1 MCFERVGEDMEEKK
15 MYRLGDIEEVIAEID
30 FSDTDDDIAE
40 IDDGI
45 EFWISGWYV
54 VIPSLGIHVR
64 EGVACTFDEEENM
77 FMPDFDVTVVY
88 EGEIASEHSRIE
100 DSVVRKSGECV
111 QAPIPADF
119 LYYEQDGILITL
131 ANWLNGRMPI
141 DAIEKLEC
149 YIEIANVTN

>member
-1 MCFERVGEDMEEKK
+1 MEEKK
-15 MYRLGDIEEVIAEID
+15 MYRLGDIEDVIAEID

-40 IDDGI
+40 IDDDL
-45 EFWISGWYV
+45 EFWTSGWYV

-88 EGEIASEHSRIE
+88 EGEIASESWM
-100 DSVVRKSGECV
+100 
-111 QAPIPADF
+111 
-119 LYYEQDGILITL
+119 YYEQDGILITL

>member
-15 MYRLGDIEEVIAEID
+15 MYRLGDIEEVIAEMD

-40 IDDGI
+40 IDDDL

-54 VIPSLGIHVR
+54 VIPSLGIYVR

-88 EGEIASEHSRIE
+88 EGVIASESWM
-100 DSVVRKSGECV
+100 
-111 QAPIPADF
+111 
-119 LYYEQDGILITL
+119 YYEQDGILITL

>member
-1 MCFERVGEDMEEKK
+1 MEEKK

>member
-15 MYRLGDIEEVIAEID
+15 MYRLGDIEDVIAEID

-40 IDDGI
+40 IDDDL

-88 EGEIASEHSRIE
+88 EGEIASETWM
-100 DSVVRKSGECV
+100 
-111 QAPIPADF
+111 
-119 LYYEQDGILITL
+119 YYEQDGILITL

>member
-15 MYRLGDIEEVIAEID
+15 MYRLGDIEEVIVEMD

-40 IDDGI
+40 IDDDL

-88 EGEIASEHSRIE
+88 EGEIASETWM
-100 DSVVRKSGECV
+100 
-111 QAPIPADF
+111 
-119 LYYEQDGILITL
+119 YYEQDGILITL
-131 ANWLNGRMPI
+131 ANWLNGRMSI

>member
-1 MCFERVGEDMEEKK
+1 MEEKK
-15 MYRLGDIEEVIAEID
+15 MYRLSDIEEVIAEKD

-40 IDDGI
+40 IDDDL

-88 EGEIASEHSRIE
+88 EGEIASESWM
-100 DSVVRKSGECV
+100 
-111 QAPIPADF
+111 
-119 LYYEQDGILITL
+119 YYEQDGILITL

-149 YIEIANVTN
+149 YIGIANVTN

>member
-1 MCFERVGEDMEEKK
+1 MEEKK
-15 MYRLGDIEEVIAEID
+15 MYRLGNIEEVIAEMD

-40 IDDGI
+40 IDDDL

-77 FMPDFDVTVVY
+77 FMPDVDVTVVC
-88 EGEIASEHSRIE
+88 EGEIASETWM
-100 DSVVRKSGECV
+100 
-111 QAPIPADF
+111 
-119 LYYEQDGILITL
+119 YYEQDGILITL

-149 YIEIANVTN
+149 YIKIANVTD

>member
-1 MCFERVGEDMEEKK
+1 MEEKK
-15 MYRLGDIEEVIAEID
+15 MYRLGDIEEVIAEMD

-40 IDDGI
+40 IDDDL

-54 VIPSLGIHVR
+54 VIPSFGIYVR

-88 EGEIASEHSRIE
+88 EGEIASESWM
-100 DSVVRKSGECV
+100 
-111 QAPIPADF
+111 
-119 LYYEQDGILITL
+119 YYEQDGILITL

>member
-15 MYRLGDIEEVIAEID
+15 MYRLGDIEDVIAEID

-40 IDDGI
+40 IDDDL

-77 FMPDFDVTVVY
+77 FMPDFDVTVVC
-88 EGEIASEHSRIE
+88 EGEIASETWM
-100 DSVVRKSGECV
+100 
-111 QAPIPADF
+111 
-119 LYYEQDGILITL
+119 YYEQDGILITL